1 MIALE
6 NSYSKPRPF
15 FLPSSAGRIFCI
27 YHEPSGDVETWGNVL
42 VVPGFNEEMNRCR
55 SMVTIQAQA
64 LAQQGLG
71 TLVIDL
77 YGTGESDGEYGDARW
92 DTWLEDIRYAE
103 AWLDDQPGGCVA
115 LLGIRLGFPLAV
127 STVRN
132 SPKTR
137 VLIAWQAVVDGK
149 SYFTQFMRM
158 KMAANMDRTDIPKE
172 TSGGMRAQLAA
183 GSSIEIA
190 GYEINP
196 ELGMALDSLNL
207 AELLP
212 PETSKVIWFEKATG
226 AEGALSPASEK
237 LVESWQQSG
246 KATEIQLFDGPA
258 FWALHERFLAPD
270 LVTKT
275 SDWLQQ
281 FRPAK

>member
-1 MIALE
+1 MLDVILLF
-6 NSYSKPRPF
+6 F
-15 FLPSSAGRIFCI
+15 FLMIRRPPRSTLDRSSAA
-27 YHEPSGDVETWGNVL
+27 SDVYK
-42 VVPGFNEEMNRCR
+42 RQ
-55 SMVTIQAQA
+55 IQAQA

-183 GSSIEIA
+183 GSSI
-190 GYEINP
+190 
-196 ELGMALDSLNL
+196 
-207 AELLP
+207 
-212 PETSKVIWFEKATG
+212 
-226 AEGALSPASEK
+226 
-237 LVESWQQSG
+237 
-246 KATEIQLFDGPA
+246 
-258 FWALHERFLAPD
+258 
-270 LVTKT
+270 
-275 SDWLQQ
+275 
-281 FRPAK
+281 